1 MIHEQIKDDMKTAM
15 KERNAVKLSVIRGL
29 LAAFTNEA
37 VVLGKKPDD
46 KLTDDEALTILK
58 RASNQRKDAAE
69 QFTIG
74 GRPDLAENEEAELVV
89 IQSYLPAQMSAED
102 IKVIAEKKKA
112 ELGISDKSKM
122 GILIGAVMK
131 EVGASADGGAVKTV
145 VEEILS

>member
-74 GRPDLAENEEAELVV
+74 GCPDLAENEEAELVV

-131 EVGASADGGAVKTV
+131 EVGASADGGAVKAV

>member
-131 EVGASADGGAVKTV
+131 EVGASADGGAVKAV